1 MFGRGINTLHQ
12 PSKKLHFSSMVM
24 RDGLV
29 LPRVPFRPAHR
40 IACILYSVQDK
51 ENGLLDGMIEP
62 YRWPNLC
69 RARVTPSW
77 TSSKYSNCLHPPD
90 KFMVLEKK
98 STIQKSFGKKIINSE
113 RNSKFLRVRFD
124 VGSQWQAQ
132 QWVASADECT
142 HALAARSAGSRRKH
156 FFQGWTAHFPST
168 IQHKAESA
176 KSELLRIIPT

>member
-1 MFGRGINTLHQ
+1 
-12 PSKKLHFSSMVM
+12 MVM

-51 ENGLLDGMIEP
+51 ENGLLEGMIEP

-113 RNSKFLRVRFD
+113 RNSKLLRVRFD

-142 HALAARSAGSRRKH
+142 HTPSLPAQLGPVANI
-156 FFQGWTAHFPST
+156 FFRGGQHTSLPQSSIKPSQQSQSCCT
-168 IQHKAESA
+168 FS
-176 KSELLRIIPT
+176 LLRQSCVSMEMSLFTLHPSL